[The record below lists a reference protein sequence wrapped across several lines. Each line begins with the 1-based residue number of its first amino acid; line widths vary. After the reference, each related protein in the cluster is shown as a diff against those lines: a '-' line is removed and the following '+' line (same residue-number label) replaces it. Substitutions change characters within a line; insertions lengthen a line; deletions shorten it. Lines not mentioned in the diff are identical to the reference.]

1 MNSGKEALLGV
12 IRDMVRDPGTN
23 GVSYEKL
30 CNVFFPNEVPDSIT
44 ATYTQGVVT
53 TDNDLDDLRNS
64 LVVKAI
70 SGNTSKTV
78 TDYMLIG
85 ELVEGTCTVVV
96 AYHGKTTS
104 FDVVVSAAGERLWI
118 NGYSAQNTSGTNIN
132 ARPFYFP
139 ATDYTYSY
147 PVTIK
152 SIRIKVATVGTLTFG
167 HATASNV
174 TKYLDK
180 SVSISTLESNFVVDE
195 VVTFTNIGEQKY
207 TFQNPI
213 VLTSGQLFVFCKT
226 GDTAQ
231 VKYGAYSNDIGFYY
245 FNTSSQQLKHQT
257 TYGLG
262 VDVFIE

>member
-30 CNVFFPNEVPDSIT
+30 CNVFFPNEVPDSIA

-118 NGYSAQNTSGTNIN
+118 NGYSKSNTRYTNL
-132 ARPFYFP
+132 AACPYYYP
-139 ATDYTYSY
+139 SDDYAYSY
-147 PVTIK
+147 PVKIK
-152 SIRIKVATVGTLTFG
+152 GVTLNIDTPGQLTFG
-167 HATASNV
+167 HQNKSTV
-174 TKYLDK
+174 DKYVDK
-180 SVSISTLESNFVVDE
+180 TVSRSTLESNFVVDE
-195 VVTFTNIGEQKY
+195 VVTFSQSGEQTY
-207 TFQNPI
+207 TFDSPI
-213 VLTSGQLFVFCKT
+213 VISSGQLFVFCKT
-226 GDTAQ
+226 GDTAR
-231 VKYGAYSNDIGFYY
+231 VKYGEYSNDIGFY
-245 FNTSSQQLKHQT
+245 FWASSTGSLRHQT

-262 VDVFIE
+262 LDVFIE